1 MTGQATAKATA
12 VARGT
17 AVTRATV
24 VAAAVLGIASMA
36 TTVLAQTQRSG
47 GGNDAQK
54 LMQQYQQV
62 AAEKTALQ
70 AQVTQMKKD
79 LDGANADLAAVRK
92 ERDALKQRSGVSAA
106 AAARVARANQSKD
119 SVEKSLEQNKQ
130 HTAELVDRFKE
141 TIASLKGVESDRA
154 ILQRSYNTLQFQLD
168 KCASDNVE
176 LYDISKTVLDRYDH
190 VGLFTKVSSA
200 EPFTRLTRTRI
211 DNLVIEYSARADA
224 ARLKKA
230 ATR

>member
-1 MTGQATAKATA
+1 MIRQALAGMLCITSM
-12 VARGT
+12 
-17 AVTRATV
+17 VT
-24 VAAAVLGIASMA
+24 S
-36 TTVLAQTQRSG
+36 VLAQTQRSG
-47 GGNDAQK
+47 GGGDTQK
-54 LMQQYQQV
+54 FMQQYQQI
-62 AAEKTALQ
+62 AAEKTAMQ
-70 AQVTQMKKD
+70 AQVTQMRKD
-79 LDGANADLAAVRK
+79 LDGANAELAAVKK
-92 ERDALKQRSGVSAA
+92 ERDALKRRSGASAA
-106 AAARVARANQSKD
+106 AAAQVARANQSKD
-119 SVEKSLEQNKQ
+119 SIEKSLEQNKQ
-130 HTAELVDRFKE
+130 HTAELVDRFKQ
-141 TIASLKGVESDRA
+141 TIASLKGVEADRA
-154 ILQRSYNTLQFQLD
+154 TLQRNYNVLELQLD